1 MSVADREQ
9 LRELA
14 SLHALGVLSAEE
26 RAELAAAMAA
36 DPEFAAEVRQLE
48 DTAGALGGVVAQI
61 DPPARLRA
69 RVLAVA
75 GIEENATAS
84 PAVVSM
90 TGARGPARSDASAT
104 AGGRSSALPGWLAA
118 AAALVLASGL
128 GLWALQLRTSLEAM
142 NARVDQA
149 EARVD
154 RAEAEVVRIQR
165 TLGEAQSQTRVLQA
179 SNAVLFAPDTLRVD
193 LAGEGPALA
202 AKARAFMSPHSGV
215 TFAANE
221 LPALPADRVYQLW
234 VVPTNNQP
242 PVSAGLLKP
251 DASGHASLFF
261 PMPAGLSAAA
271 LAVTVEPAG
280 GVPAPTGARV
290 LLGAVPLARTS

>member
-1 MSVADREQ
+1 VSVADREQ

-26 RAELAAAMAA
+26 RAALAAAMAA
-36 DPEFAAEVRQLE
+36 DPELAAEVRQLE
-48 DTAGALGGVVAQI
+48 DTAGALGGVVAQV

-69 RVLAVA
+69 KVLAVA
-75 GIEENATAS
+75 GIEADSPAGTSGVSVLSPRATAS
-84 PAVVSM
+84 PAPV
-90 TGARGPARSDASAT
+90 RASS
-104 AGGRSSALPGWLAA
+104 RALPGWLAA

-128 GLWALQLRTSLEAM
+128 GLWALQLRSTLDLV
-142 NARVDQA
+142 NARV
-149 EARVD
+149 E

-165 TLGEAQSQTRVLQA
+165 TVDEAQQQTRLLQA
-179 SNAVLFAPDTLRVD
+179 SNAVLFAPDTFRVD
-193 LAGEGPALA
+193 LAGEGPAPGS
-202 AKARAFMSPHSGV
+202 KARAFMSPHSGV
-215 TFAANE
+215 AFAANE
-221 LPALPADRVYQLW
+221 LPALPADKVYQLW
-234 VVPTNNQP
+234 VVPQGDAP
-242 PVSAGLLKP
+242 VPVSAGLLAP

-290 LLGAVPLARTS
+290 LLGAVPATVS

>member
-26 RAELAAAMAA
+26 RAVLAAAMAA
-36 DPEFAAEVRQLE
+36 DPELAAEVRQLE
-48 DTAGALGGVVAQI
+48 DTTGALGGVVAQV

-75 GIEENATAS
+75 GIEDDGAAS

-90 TGARGPARSDASAT
+90 TGARDAARPADVAAPVRA
-104 AGGRSSALPGWLAA
+104 RSSALPGWLAA

-128 GLWALQLRTSLEAM
+128 GLWALQLRGTLDAM
-142 NARVDQA
+142 NARV
-149 EARVD
+149 E

-165 TLGEAQSQTRVLQA
+165 TVGEAQEQTRVLQA
-179 SNAVLFAPDTLRVD
+179 QNSVLFSPDTLRVD
-193 LAGEGPALA
+193 LAGQPGAPAST
-202 AKARAFMSPHSGV
+202 ARAFMSRQSGLA
-215 TFAANE
+215 FAANR
-221 LPALPADRVYQLW
+221 LPALPADKVYQLW
-234 VVPTNNQP
+234 VVAPDRP
-242 PVSAGLLKP
+242 PVSAGLLAP

-261 PMPAGLSAAA
+261 EMPAC
-271 LAVTVEPAG
+271 
-280 GVPAPTGARV
+280 
-290 LLGAVPLARTS
+290 LLYTSPSPRD

>member
-1 MSVADREQ
+1 VSVADREQ

-36 DPEFAAEVRQLE
+36 DPELAAEVRQLE
-48 DTAGALGGVVAQI
+48 DTTGALGGVVAQV

-69 RVLAVA
+69 RVLAIA
-75 GIEENATAS
+75 GIDDASAPS

-90 TGARGPARSDASAT
+90 TGARGAARPADVAVPVR
-104 AGGRSSALPGWLAA
+104 GRSSALPAWLAA

-128 GLWALQLRTSLEAM
+128 GLWALQLRTSLETM
-142 NARVDQA
+142 N
-149 EARVD
+149 ARVD

-165 TLGEAQSQTRVLQA
+165 TVGEAQEQTRVLQA

-193 LAGEGPALA
+193 LAGEGPAPGSA
-202 AKARAFMSPHSGV
+202 ARAFMSRHSGLV
-215 TFAANE
+215 FAANQ
-221 LPALPADRVYQLW
+221 LPALPADKVYQLW
-234 VVPTNNQP
+234 VVPQGAN
-242 PVSAGLLKP
+242 PVPISAGLLAP

-261 PMPAGLSAAA
+261 EMPASVPLAAA

-290 LLGAVPLARTS
+290 LLGAVPAATAS